1 MSFIWP
7 AMLVLVLAVPLGA
20 GLYALLERRRQRR
33 VASFGLVR
41 AGVGSSAA
49 PPARRTRLRHRLPGA
64 FILAGL
70 TILVVALARPQSVVS
85 LPRVEGT
92 VILAFDVSQSMA
104 ADDLKPTRM
113 EAAKAAARS
122 FVERQPASIRIG
134 VVAFSDT
141 GFSIQV
147 PTADETLVLAA
158 INRLAPERG
167 TSIARGIQSSL
178 TTLAAADQD
187 PTAGF
192 YTNRSPEP
200 TPDPTPVPQGT
211 YAAAA
216 IVLLTD
222 GENNQQPDPFLAAQT
237 AADRGVRIYT
247 VGIGSAAG
255 STLEVDGFKVH
266 TQLDEST
273 LRRISDT
280 TGGSFYA
287 ADNAAALGSI
297 YDTIDT
303 RLVVRAEAMEV
314 TSLFAGAGILV
325 LLLGGLSSLVWLG
338 RLP

>member
-1 MSFIWP
+1 
-7 AMLVLVLAVPLGA
+7 
-20 GLYALLERRRQRR
+20 
-33 VASFGLVR
+33 
-41 AGVGSSAA
+41 
-49 PPARRTRLRHRLPGA
+49 
-64 FILAGL
+64 
-70 TILVVALARPQSVVS
+70 
-85 LPRVEGT
+85 
-92 VILAFDVSQSMA
+92 
-104 ADDLKPTRM
+104 M

-122 FVERQPASIRIG
+122 FVERQPTSIRIG

-147 PTADETLVLAA
+147 PTADESLVLAA

-178 TTLAAADQD
+178 TTIAAADED
-187 PTAGF
+187 PTAGY

-200 TPDPTPVPQGT
+200 TPDATPVPKGT

-222 GENNQQPDPFLAAQT
+222 GENNQQPDPILAAQA

-255 STLEVDGFKVH
+255 TTLEVDGFKVH
-266 TQLDEST
+266 TQLDEAT
-273 LRRISDT
+273 LRQISDT
-280 TGGSFYA
+280 TGGAFYA
-287 ADNAAALGSI
+287 ADNAGALASI

-325 LLLGGLSSLVWLG
+325 LLVGGVTSLVWLG